1 MVSDMKI
8 GVLSDTHGRADTLAM
23 ALAEFR
29 ARAVELV
36 IHCGDVDDAET
47 VRAFAGWKVHFVFG
61 NCDGDRAGIRRAIE
75 AIGGKLHEP
84 FGHLELAGK
93 QLAWLHGDKPD
104 LKHDLETSGI
114 YDYLFYGHTHVA
126 EQHQVGKT
134 LVVNPG
140 ALFRAK
146 QKSCLTLD
154 LPGGEME
161 SIVIVSREASQD

>member
-8 GVLSDTHGRADTLAM
+8 GVLSDSHGRTDNVAL

-29 ARAVELV
+29 ARAVELL

-47 VRAFAGWKVHFVFG
+47 VRVFAGWDIHFVFG
-61 NCDGDRAGIRRAIE
+61 NCDGDRTGIRRAIA

-104 LKHDLETSGI
+104 LKHDLETSGH
-114 YDYLFYGHTHVA
+114 YDYLFYGHTHAA

-146 QKSCLTLD
+146 QKTCLTLD
-154 LPGGEME
+154 LSCGETE
-161 SIVIVSREASQD
+161 SIVIVGREASQD